1 MLHLILLFLVVFLL
15 NIIPAFAP
23 PTWMVFSFIGF
34 VYPSRNGILL
44 ALVGAAAATLGRVTL
59 AKMSRVVVR
68 QKLMSAPAR
77 ENIDVLRARL
87 EKRRKLTVSAFLL
100 YAFTPLPSNFL
111 FIAYGMTA
119 MKLKLIAIPFFMGRS
134 VSYSFWTLTA
144 SAAARRL
151 AFESTEA
158 LPYWSVYFLIS
169 QTLVLFMIYLFSKL
183 DWRAL
188 FSEKKLKWM
197 SSEQKVL

>member
-1 MLHLILLFLVVFLL
+1 MVHFILLFLVVFLP

-23 PTWMVFSFIGF
+23 PTWMVFSFIGL

-59 AKMSRVVVR
+59 ARMSHVVVR
-68 QKLMSAPAR
+68 QKMMSARTR

-87 EKRRKLTVSAFLL
+87 EKRPKLTVSAFLV

-134 VSYSFWTLTA
+134 VSYSFWALTA

-151 AFESTEA
+151 SFESTEA
-158 LPYWSVYFLIS
+158 LPYWSVYFALS
-169 QTLVLFMIYLFSKL
+169 QAVVLGMIYLFPKL

-188 FSEKKLKWM
+188 FSEKKLKWIKR
-197 SSEQKVL
+197 EEKIQ

>member
-1 MLHLILLFLVVFLL
+1 MLHSILLFLVVFVL

-34 VYPSRNGILL
+34 VYPTRNGILL
-44 ALVGAAAATLGRVTL
+44 ALVGAGAATLGRVIL
-59 AKMSRVVVR
+59 ARMSHAVVR
-68 QKLMSAPAR
+68 QKLMSDQAR
-77 ENIDVLRARL
+77 GNIDVLRARL
-87 EKRRKLTVSAFLL
+87 EKQSKLTFSAFLL

-134 VSYSFWTLTA
+134 VSYSFWALT
-144 SAAARRL
+144 SAAAARKL
-151 AFESTEA
+151 SFESTEA
-158 LPYWSVYFLIS
+158 LPYWSVYFLVS
-169 QTLVLFMIYLFSKL
+169 QTLILVMIYLFSKV

-188 FSEKKLKWM
+188 FSEKKVKWIPR
-197 SSEQKVL
+197 EEKRR